1 MNTCD
6 DSLSFTELLS
16 DTSISTD
23 GEYLFKGKRITPF
36 GDNYNDETGIYLA
49 KHHKKKVEI
58 LLFNRKKYVGK
69 VLLKDTELSKEIK
82 VRKGDMQKVFPPGM
96 YKIYILENEIP
107 ILKYNLFLLY

>member
-1 MNTCD
+1 
-6 DSLSFTELLS
+6 
-16 DTSISTD
+16 
-23 GEYLFKGKRITPF
+23 
-36 GDNYNDETGIYLA
+36 
-49 KHHKKKVEI
+49 
-58 LLFNRKKYVGK
+58 VGK